1 LTKPKEVS
9 KASQPM
15 SVNETS
21 VRKKT
26 KAKHHPYR
34 KGEFKEKGKEEEV
47 CPKFCISY
55 KELISIPVV
64 AEKLRFP

>member
-1 LTKPKEVS
+1 
-9 KASQPM
+9 M